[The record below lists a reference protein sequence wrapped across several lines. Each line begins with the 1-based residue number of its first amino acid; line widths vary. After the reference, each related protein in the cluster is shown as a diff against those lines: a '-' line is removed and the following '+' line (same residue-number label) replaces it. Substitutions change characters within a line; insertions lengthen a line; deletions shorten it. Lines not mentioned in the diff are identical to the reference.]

1 MAPLAKSRDHLEN
14 SMKNR
19 ITLCSI
25 AVGAALQMGLLAGT
39 AHAQHFSPWGL
50 ATPVVEVNSPVAD
63 GCPIEAPDGLSLYI
77 ASVRTGTFG
86 GNDIW
91 VADRAS
97 KDEPFGQPQ
106 NLGAPVNTA
115 SADFC
120 PTPLHGNYLMFVSE
134 RPGPETCNAR
144 PGFGDIYIIRQSP
157 AHGWGEPR
165 HLGCIENGTGPNSA
179 GAEFSPSLV
188 ETDEGT
194 FLYFSSTVSGNHDI
208 YVSQM
213 DADGNFGPPSPVHEL
228 NTEFDDRM
236 PNVTKDGREVVFS
249 STRPVDANGAAS
261 FGSFDVFSSKRSS
274 TTGQWSAPVN
284 LGANVNSAGGET
296 RSTISWDGTRLYFG
310 RDGEIYSAK
319 RQKLTGRR

>member
-1 MAPLAKSRDHLEN
+1 MNKF
-14 SMKNR
+14 R
-19 ITLCSI
+19 IFSTA
-25 AVGAALQMGLLAGT
+25 AVTAALPMALLPAT
-39 AHAQHFSPWGL
+39 ALAQHFSPWGL
-50 ATPVVEVNSPVAD
+50 ATSVVEVNSPLAD

-77 ASVRTGTFG
+77 ASTRTGTFG

-91 VADRAS
+91 VADRTS
-97 KDEPFGQPQ
+97 KDEAFGEPQ
-106 NLGAPVNTA
+106 NLGSPVNTEF
-115 SADFC
+115 ADFC

-134 RPGPETCNAR
+134 RPGLETCNAR

-157 AHGWGEPR
+157 AHGWGEPQ
-165 HLGCIENGTGPNSA
+165 HLGCVESGTGPSSA
-179 GAEFSPSLV
+179 GAEFSPSVV
-188 ETDEGT
+188 ETQEGT

-213 DADGNFGPPSPVHEL
+213 AADGNFGPPSPVHEL

-261 FGSFDVFSSKRSS
+261 FGSFDVFSSTRSS

-284 LGANVNSAGGET
+284 LGANVNTAGGET
-296 RSTISWDGTRLYFG
+296 RSTISWDRTRLYFG
-310 RDGEIYSAK
+310 RDGEIYSAT
-319 RQKLTGRR
+319 RQKTTGAR